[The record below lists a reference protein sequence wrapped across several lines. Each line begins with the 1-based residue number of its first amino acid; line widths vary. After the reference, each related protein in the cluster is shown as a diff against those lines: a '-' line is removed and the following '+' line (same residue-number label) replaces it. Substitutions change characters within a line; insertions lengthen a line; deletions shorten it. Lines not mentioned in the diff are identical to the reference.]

1 MNVEILF
8 AREYFFFLLL
18 LPPFSLRPYLLFS
31 GRHGTVTVPFA
42 KGFSMK
48 EYQHY
53 HGDTLISEVPHSW
66 RNTSIKVSEPPPLKP
81 SCLLQNALSPRASAA
96 LLSTMQP
103 AWFCFWPRKIF
114 SPDTHP
120 SRSLALPNLLSYLS
134 CIPYSPAYI
143 FLAKKKKEKKKGK
156 RRGEFRNATLKQFPL
171 NFRCD
176 LGVWKKYSI
185 FETRSTNLEVW
196 LRYCDYQ
203 TYFSKKRRAKT
214 RGESF
219 INRGRVYST
228 KRITHQSNLHFIFYN
243 NYSFV

>member
-120 SRSLALPNLLSYLS
+120 SRSLALPNLLPYLS

-143 FLAKKKKEKKKGK
+143 FLAKKKKRKEERKKEGRISKCNIKTVSVEFSVWSRCLEEIFHFRNEVDEPWGLIKVLRLSNIFLEKKKS
-156 RRGEFRNATLKQFPL
+156 EN
-171 NFRCD
+171 
-176 LGVWKKYSI
+176 S
-185 FETRSTNLEVW
+185 
-196 LRYCDYQ
+196 
-203 TYFSKKRRAKT
+203 
-214 RGESF
+214 
-219 INRGRVYST
+219 GR
-228 KRITHQSNLHFIFYN
+228 KFYK
-243 NYSFV
+243 